1 MEKFESNFKDLKDGL
16 DQNEFQGKESV
27 INYNEPFQSIVFK
40 VLYFPKMCPI
50 FVCSIYQ
57 NFEYFESRYPPKTRA
72 QKNRI
77 INDQLQQTPCLVG
90 GLYSVYYHN
99 KDTKLLLDL
108 LAASSGIGPCL
119 KLLCLF
125 DKSLQQKAQVENVKV
140 IY

>member
-1 MEKFESNFKDLKDGL
+1 
-16 DQNEFQGKESV
+16 
-27 INYNEPFQSIVFK
+27 
-40 VLYFPKMCPI
+40 MCPI
-50 FVCSIYQ
+50 FVQSFDQ
-57 NFEYFESRYPPKTRA
+57 NFKYFLRVDTLQRPGFRKTE
-72 QKNRI
+72 KNSK
-77 INDQLQQTPCLVG
+77 LQQTPCLVG

-125 DKSLQQKAQVENVKV
+125 DKSLQQKTQVENVKV